1 MKQKY
6 DEDMLSNA
14 NVSMRSD
21 AKPSYL
27 RNSSQ
32 TPAPQRP

>member
-14 NVSMRSD
+14 GMTVRSNPRIP
-21 AKPSYL
+21 PSPQ
-27 RNSSQ
+27 N
-32 TPAPQRP
+32 AP